1 MNEISFA
8 GPFLESL
15 LFFLYLTCCYLLGG
29 LFLVHVPDA
38 TRIIL
43 RMIIEEHSLYKSL
56 TKFNL

>member
-1 MNEISFA
+1 MCFA

-15 LFFLYLTCCYLLGG
+15 LFFLYLTRCYLLGG
-29 LFLVHVPDA
+29 LFLAHVPDA
-38 TRIIL
+38 TRVIL